1 MLGIPVESS
10 IPRSRNVS
18 VSRYVFVYD
27 FDTDPRDTTLPVI
40 LHFESFPMEAKAVRE
55 RSTRFGCFV
64 QFGRSFV
71 FTITDFSPLYT

>member
-1 MLGIPVESS
+1 MDSS
-10 IPRSRNVS
+10 IPRSRKIS

-27 FDTDPRDTTLPVI
+27 FDTDPRGIVLPVI
-40 LHFESFPMEAKAVRE
+40 LHFESFPIDAKAVRE
-55 RSTRFGCFV
+55 RSTRFGYFV